1 MAKSKSK
8 PRRRIWRTLG
18 ISLLVVGLLL
28 FMFVSAFVFNPFEG
42 SVVELRDVVPRGVNF
57 FVHKERLADDFA
69 EFPEPRF
76 WAELAE
82 APGFRGLQ
90 EGALGQRWKRE
101 GLDRSVQQAREAVA
115 QLREQSGGNLDLLR
129 DVLGKE
135 VMFAGYEQDYSQQPA
150 RPLAEPWWCF
160 YARVSWRVKALHG
173 LAGFGLVQGQ
183 LQKNGVDVSNDGE
196 RLVVKLPG
204 LQSPLYIDRH
214 LDLLMVGNHP
224 RLLDQGRQL
233 LLGSRDEEPIGVM
246 AAYVDGAQKRI
257 ARWVDVH
264 GLEQAN
270 AIDFVLEPNAFD
282 GFRRFAAGWP
292 NRNAKDSMNER
303 VLASFLNLRGWQ
315 VLTGAFL
322 FGKDSLVATGQVE
335 LNSKEHSA
343 FQSSFYKAEQAP
355 RQRWLDPFLGMVPES
370 ACAAA
375 ALRMPAGE
383 FLHAMF
389 DALEEDEKTL
399 IDDAMRRV
407 TFQGTQLTDM
417 RDLIGRLQLALLP
430 RTGFVF
436 RKNEPDMS
444 RDENGRLMVPVTAKS
459 PVPQV
464 AWVFWLQPRAQPLLE
479 ELVTMLRTNY
489 QTFRFQN
496 VWHLPVRF
504 GNQRLQEPVTEFTQP
519 LIPGTGELA
528 MIVFNDFFVLSNSG
542 PLVRD
547 ILRTKYSQVT
557 GARSLRDSDE
567 WRAFEGDPDRS
578 ELANSLN
585 GLVWVDGQKVLPL
598 IDDYIG
604 FADSSSEQA
613 DPVWMMENRPAAEET
628 VRRTQFARY
637 PSKASME
644 RSMTEPGGEF
654 EVAVTNYLRQQWQ
667 QARTSFTADDRAQM
681 QQLRSFAQMLRSAC
695 LQLELE
701 NNYIRFQARVVP
713 MLR

>member
-90 EGALGQRWKRE
+90 DGPLGQRMRRE
-101 GLDRSVQQAREAVA
+101 GFDRAMQQARDAVA
-115 QLREQSGGNLDLLR
+115 QLRDQSGGYLDLLR
-129 DVLGKE
+129 DVLGTE
-135 VMFAGYEQDYSQQPA
+135 VMFAGYEQDYGQQPP

-204 LQSPLYIDRH
+204 LPTPLYIDRH
-214 LDLLMVGNHP
+214 LDLLMVGNHKH
-224 RLLDQGRQL
+224 LLDQGRQL

-257 ARWVDVH
+257 AKWADVH
-264 GLEQAN
+264 GLERAN

-322 FGKDSLVATGQVE
+322 FGKDRLVATGQVE
-335 LNSKEHSA
+335 LNSKEHTA

-417 RDLIGRLQLALLP
+417 RDLIGRLQLAFLP

-444 RDENGRLMVPVTAKS
+444 RDENGKLMVPVTAKS

-479 ELVTMLRTNY
+479 ELVAMLRNNY

-496 VWHLPVRF
+496 VWHLPVKF

-557 GARSLRDSDE
+557 GARSLRDTDE
-567 WRAFEGDPDRS
+567 WKAFEGDPDRS

-585 GLVWVDGQKVLPL
+585 GLVWVDGQKVMPL
-598 IDDYIG
+598 IDDYIA

-613 DPVWMMENRPAAEET
+613 DPVWMMENRPEAEET
-628 VRRTQFARY
+628 VRRTQFPRFN
-637 PSKASME
+637 SKASIPPN
-644 RSMTEPGGEF
+644 MTEPGGEF
-654 EVAVTNYLRQQWQ
+654 DVAVTNHLRQKWL
-667 QARTSFTADDRAQM
+667 QARTSFTADDRTQM
-681 QQLRSFAQMLRSAC
+681 QQLRSFAQLLRSAC

>member
-1 MAKSKSK
+1 M
-8 PRRRIWRTLG
+8 
-18 ISLLVVGLLL
+18 
-28 FMFVSAFVFNPFEG
+28 
-42 SVVELRDVVPRGVNF
+42 
-57 FVHKERLADDFA
+57 
-69 EFPEPRF
+69 
-76 WAELAE
+76 
-82 APGFRGLQ
+82 
-90 EGALGQRWKRE
+90 
-101 GLDRSVQQAREAVA
+101 
-115 QLREQSGGNLDLLR
+115 
-129 DVLGKE
+129 
-135 VMFAGYEQDYSQQPA
+135 
-150 RPLAEPWWCF
+150 
-160 YARVSWRVKALHG
+160 
-173 LAGFGLVQGQ
+173 
-183 LQKNGVDVSNDGE
+183 
-196 RLVVKLPG
+196 
-204 LQSPLYIDRH
+204 
-214 LDLLMVGNHP
+214 
-224 RLLDQGRQL
+224 
-233 LLGSRDEEPIGVM
+233 M

-335 LNSKEHSA
+335 LNSKEHTS

-417 RDLIGRLQLALLP
+417 RDLINRLQLALLP

-444 RDENGRLMVPVTAKS
+444 RDESGKLMVPVTAKS

-464 AWVFWLQPRAQPLLE
+464 AWVFWLQPRAQPLME
-479 ELVTMLRTNY
+479 ELVKMLSNNY

-496 VWHLPVRF
+496 VWHLPVKF

-547 ILRTKYSQVT
+547 ILRTKYFPGDRRPVA
-557 GARSLRDSDE
+557 ARLR
-567 WRAFEGDPDRS
+567 RVEG
-578 ELANSLN
+578 
-585 GLVWVDGQKVLPL
+585 
-598 IDDYIG
+598 
-604 FADSSSEQA
+604 
-613 DPVWMMENRPAAEET
+613 
-628 VRRTQFARY
+628 VRRRSGPQRTGQLAERPGLGRRPEGAAAARRLHRLRRVV
-637 PSKASME
+637 E
-644 RSMTEPGGEF
+644 RAGRPGVDDGEPAGGGGDGAAHP
-654 EVAVTNYLRQQWQ
+654 VRPLRQQGEH
-667 QARTSFTADDRAQM
+667 AADDDRA
-681 QQLRSFAQMLRSAC
+681 RW
-695 LQLELE
+695 
-701 NNYIRFQARVVP
+701 
-713 MLR
+713 